1 MPYHKLLLIISTW
14 KFMERRRMKRAQWE
28 SWEVEVTKSL
38 TPPLARTGCAVRD
51 LGQRGS
57 VTLGNE
63 NENLFEAV
71 S

>member
-1 MPYHKLLLIISTW
+1 
-14 KFMERRRMKRAQWE
+14 MKRAQWE